1 MSYEQS
7 PEVKFRLAFF
17 LLQKLRFLG
26 RLWTDLATILGD
38 LLSKVKLTVYQIS
51 ANLVHIELRNVTFEG
66 ELCQPQLHF
75 RTLIVSLVTLRLKH
89 FSRQSFSLNVTL
101 TIFVQEHHPHSPRA
115 INREG
120 RFSDASRSLSD
131 VINICEIGD
140 DDEDTGCAKVV

>member
-1 MSYEQS
+1 M
-7 PEVKFRLAFF
+7 
-17 LLQKLRFLG
+17 
-26 RLWTDLATILGD
+26 
-38 LLSKVKLTVYQIS
+38 YQIS